1 MWPLVT
7 VAWFIFGAYMQI
19 RLCHDPMSERQRVV
33 LAFLYWPGLFIE
45 IAQAFLIN
53 VFVLFGGGWKAF
65 RQYRKKV
72 EEEAVE
78 DMVKSLFGRNPK

>member
-1 MWPLVT
+1 MWFLLA
-7 VAWFIFGAYMQI
+7 VAWFIFGAYIQI

-65 RQYRKKV
+65 KQYRKNV

-78 DMVKSLFGRNPK
+78 EMVQSLFVKRSK